1 MKSTANQTKA
11 ACATGLRS
19 RRWVAPIA
27 ALFLLVVSLATAT
40 GQARPSTVR
49 PSIHAVHGPGF
60 SRVSS
65 ELSAFATQTGSS
77 KQRVEVIVQFREIP
91 TRAHF
96 RRMANL
102 GGVHRQALKLVR
114 GGVFTLPLSA
124 VRALANDPDVLYVS
138 PNRSL
143 NLTAADQ
150 YEATIGGDAAQRYG
164 WDGTG
169 FSVAVIDS
177 GISDHP
183 DLHDPAT
190 GASRVVYSQSF
201 VPGLD
206 ANDQYGHGTH
216 VAGIIAGNGQASGGN
231 GKNGNSAT
239 SIFGVAPNVNLV
251 NLRVL
256 DANGAGTDAQVIA
269 AIEQAMALKDTYNI
283 RVINLSLGRPVF
295 ESYTQDPLCRAVE
308 AAWRAGI
315 VVVVA
320 AGMTRWAGV
329 SMPLLSLKTPVA
341 VYLTTTVWSGND
353 PPLVTLRNVGVW

>member
-1 MKSTANQTKA
+1 MKLTTKRNGGSGVRRRTTPVMLLAFLVLSLGTALSQTRPTVA
-11 ACATGLRS
+11 RSDAGDGAGRRS
-19 RRWVAPIA
+19 RI
-27 ALFLLVVSLATAT
+27 
-40 GQARPSTVR
+40 
-49 PSIHAVHGPGF
+49 
-60 SRVSS
+60 SS
-65 ELSAFATQTGSS
+65 ELAAFATQKSS
-77 KQRVEVIVQFREIP
+77 ANQRIEVIVQFRQSP
-91 TRAHF
+91 TTAHYQ
-96 RRMANL
+96 RMRSL
-102 GGVHRQALKLVR
+102 GGVHRRALGLVR
-114 GGVFTLPLSA
+114 GGLFNLPLSA
-124 VRALANDPDVLYVS
+124 IRALANDPDVLYVS
-138 PNRSL
+138 PNRPVKM
-143 NLTAADQ
+143 TASDQ
-150 YEATIGGDAAQRYG
+150 YEATVGGDAAQRYG

-283 RVINLSLGRPVF
+283 RVINLSLGRNVF
-295 ESYTQDPLCRAVE
+295 ESYTQDPLCQAVE
-308 AAWRAGI
+308 AAWRAGL

-320 AGMTRWAGV
+320 AGNNGRDDRLHTNGYGMIGAPG
-329 SMPLLSLKTPVA
+329 
-341 VYLTTTVWSGND
+341 
-353 PPLVTLRNVGVW
+353 